1 MLTPSPESQSVTLG
15 VDIGGANLKYAD
27 TAGRASSVEFP
38 LWMRPDDLAGQLQS
52 DFARYPDVAQ
62 LVVTM
67 TGELADC
74 FLDRGAGVQHIVDQV
89 CRAAKRCEWPAP
101 SFYAVDG
108 RFHSADWAIQNV
120 DLVAASNWH
129 ALANLVAKRFAPQ
142 LASGGLLVDIGST
155 TTDLIPLR
163 AGSIA
168 TNSRT
173 DFDRLA
179 EGSLVYLGGGRT
191 PVCSL
196 VDHLDLDGR
205 AVPVMREVFATM
217 DDVRLLL
224 GFQPGD
230 ASDCRTA
237 DGKPRDSFHA
247 ANRIARMIGL
257 DHRTFATET
266 AMELAVQ
273 VHQRG
278 RDLVRAAIEA
288 LGSEGP
294 LIVSGHCGD
303 LLPDNALGRE
313 IISLPETLGDQ
324 VSRCAPAYAMAK
336 LFAQDRRQAR
346 RVSRRR

>member
-1 MLTPSPESQSVTLG
+1 MLIPSPESQHATLG

-27 TAGRASSVEFP
+27 TTGRASSVEFP

-52 DFARYPDVAQ
+52 DLASYPDVTQ

-74 FLDRGAGVQHIVDQV
+74 FLDRAAGVQHIVDQV
-89 CRAAKRCEWPAP
+89 CRAAKRCGWAAP

-108 RFHSADWAIQNV
+108 QFHSADGAMQNV
-120 DLVAASNWH
+120 DLVAAANWH
-129 ALANLVAKRFAPQ
+129 ALANWVARRFAPQ
-142 LASGGLLVDIGST
+142 LTSGGLLVDIGST

-168 TNSRT
+168 TSSRT

-179 EGSLVYLGGGRT
+179 EGSLVYVGGGRT

-196 VDHLDLDGR
+196 VDHLDFNGR

-230 ASDCRTA
+230 GSDCRSA

-257 DHRTFATET
+257 DHRTVATET
-266 AMELAVQ
+266 ATDLAAQ
-273 VHQRG
+273 VHQRA
-278 RDLVRAAIEA
+278 RDLVRAAIDS

-294 LIVSGHCGD
+294 LIVSGHCSD
-303 LLPDNALGRE
+303 LMPDNADGRE
-313 IISLPETLGDQ
+313 VISLPETLGDQ
-324 VSRCAPAYAMAK
+324 VSRSAPAYAMAQ
-336 LFAQDRRQAR
+336 LFAQK
-346 RVSRRR
+346 